1 MSSMTPEPW
10 EDWHEGEVLDEATAK
25 LALEALERE
34 ADEYWASP
42 AGRQMSADLDSM
54 LIAGLD
60 PLNFDRIPVAALD
73 VARWRVNNLR
83 ELTATDRETL
93 NKALDGELFG
103 LGRKVEGKTPL
114 LTRKR
119 QLEAVYLLDELKL
132 TKVNA
137 AALMGRGVNKEN
149 IIDLAASGRSGDGNF
164 YNFQH
169 LGRGLVDEIKKK
181 HERGQKEAKA
191 DARKAAQYT
200 PRKRTRK

>member
-1 MSSMTPEPW
+1 MIPEPW
-10 EDWHEGEVLDEATAK
+10 SIDDNDEVPDEATAK
-25 LALEALERE
+25 LALVALERE

-60 PLNFDRIPVAALD
+60 PLNFDRIPAAALD
-73 VARWRVNNLR
+73 VARWRVDNLR
-83 ELTATDRETL
+83 QPTVTDRETL
-93 NKALDGELFG
+93 NKALEGELFG
-103 LGRKVEGKTPL
+103 LGRKVEGKTPM

-132 TKVNA
+132 TKKNA
-137 AALMGRGVNKEN
+137 ADLMGRGVNKEN
-149 IIDLAASGRSGDGNF
+149 IIDLAASGRSGDGNL
-164 YNFQH
+164 YNFQQFD
-169 LGRGLVDEIKKK
+169 RDLVDKIKKE
-181 HERGQKEAKA
+181 HERGQKEAKT

>member
-1 MSSMTPEPW
+1 MSPELW
-10 EDWHEGEVLDEATAK
+10 SIDDNDEVPDEATAK
-25 LALEALERE
+25 LALEALDRE
-34 ADEYWASP
+34 VADYWASP
-42 AGRQMSADLDSM
+42 AGRQMSADLDNM
-54 LIAGLD
+54 LIVGLD
-60 PLNFDRIPVAALD
+60 PFNFDQIPAAALD

-83 ELTATDRETL
+83 EPTATDRETL

-103 LGRKVEGKTPL
+103 QGRKVEGKTPL

-119 QLEAVYLLDELKL
+119 QLEAAYLLDTLQL

-137 AALMGRGVNKEN
+137 AALMGRGVDKES
-149 IIDLAASGRSGDGNF
+149 IIDLAASGRSGDGNL

-169 LGRGLVDEIKKK
+169 LDRELVDKIKKK
-181 HERGQKEAKA
+181 HERGQKDAKT